1 MSKIITAAE
10 LVAKAQEIEKTDT
23 VYMWGTYGR
32 KVTEA
37 LIAAKAKQYPRQYSE
52 HYQSM
57 LRGKI
62 GHYSWDCIGLIKGII
77 WGWDGKKNVPY
88 APKDSMPD
96 IGSNGLMRAIGNLST
111 DWKKVKVGAAVFLPG
126 HVGIYVGDGHV
137 IEATPSFKN
146 GVQIT
151 AVAELAPNSKY
162 PKRKW
167 TQGHGL
173 IPWVDYKTAAKPIP
187 APDPK
192 PEGDYYLHTV
202 KKGDNPW
209 NLAFHYLGDGRRF
222 PEITDLNNLDYP
234 YTIYT
239 NTKLKIPGLEP
250 IPQSYTVRSG
260 DTLSSIASRY
270 LGSAWKW
277 KEIAD
282 LNKLPDPDK
291 IYRGQ
296 VLKLPQGAGTV
307 PRPTPEPP
315 EQRVKVTASI
325 GLNYRSGA
333 GTAYRKLGA
342 LNAGQEVAITKV
354 QAGWGYVPEV
364 KGWISLNHVKRI

>member
-1 MSKIITAAE
+1 MSIMTAAD
-10 LVAKAQEIEKTDT
+10 LIAKAQEIEKTDT

-137 IEATPSFKN
+137 IEATPSFNN

-187 APDPK
+187 APEPK
-192 PEGDYYLHTV
+192 PEGDYYMHTV

-209 NLAFHYLGDGRRF
+209 NLALHYLGDGRRF
-222 PEITDLNNLDYP
+222 PEITDLNNLEHP
-234 YTIYT
+234 YTIYAGMQ
-239 NTKLKIPGLEP
+239 LRIPGKAGTAAE
-250 IPQSYTVRSG
+250 YVVKKG
-260 DTLSSIASRY
+260 DTLWAIAKEQ
-270 LGSAWKW
+270 LHDANKW
-277 KEIAD
+277 QEIARV
-282 LNKLPDPDK
+282 NNIKAPYT
-291 IYRGQ
+291 IRAGQ

-307 PRPTPEPP
+307 PKPTPDPP
-315 EQRVKVTASI
+315 ERRVKVTASI
-325 GLNYRSGA
+325 GLNIRDKPNG
-333 GTAYRKLGA
+333 KKIGA
-342 LNAGQEVAITKV
+342 LNFGAVVNISEEKS
-354 QAGWGYVPEV
+354 GWG
-364 KGWISLNHVKRI
+364 KLADGDGWISTDYVESVR